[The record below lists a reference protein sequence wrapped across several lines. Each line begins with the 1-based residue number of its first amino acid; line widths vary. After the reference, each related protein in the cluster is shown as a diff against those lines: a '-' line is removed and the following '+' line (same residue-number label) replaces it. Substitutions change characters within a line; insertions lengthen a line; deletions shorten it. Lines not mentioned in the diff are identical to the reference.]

1 MQKFKLKKYK
11 STFII
16 LTALS
21 IGVSSC
27 LKDTSKPPLYG
38 WDTPN
43 VISFQD
49 NGGPSGGG
57 AGYGSTTTPYPS
69 YNYSFSLVNDTAGFN
84 AIVIYGPKGPAPED
98 ITLNIAVDTAAL
110 NTFNNSNSTGYV
122 APDNTIYTFP
132 SSIVIKKGQSQA
144 YMHVIVTDATPS
156 FDFNASYALPL
167 TITSAS
173 TGTISPNMGSEIIIF
188 GVKNKYDGHYTV
200 TGSMVD
206 YSNPGLTGAYP
217 MDVDLVTFG
226 ANSVYMYDNAI
237 PGTGHSIKSGLNTSY
252 YGSFSPV
259 FNFDPAGSGSILS
272 VVNYFGQPASN
283 GRSAEI
289 DPSGANKI
297 NSDKSIDVNYWMDQ
311 PSVITPHRTSF
322 TEHFTYVG
330 PR

>member
-132 SSIVIKKGQSQA
+132 SSVVIKKGQSQA
-144 YMHVIVTDATPS
+144 YLHIVITDATPS

-173 TGTISPNMGSEIIIF
+173 TGTISPNMGSELNIIKVQNQYEGNYTSNGYLYHPSSPRAINNL
-188 GVKNKYDGHYTV
+188 GKYVTTFNANSVEVSLGDLGGSGYNAVFTVDPTTNNVTITAAPGAGGAPYTMF
-200 TGSMVD
+200 TSGLPT
-206 YSNPGLTGAYP
+206 SNPGYTP
-217 MDVDLVTFG
+217 QW
-226 ANSVYMYDNAI
+226 
-237 PGTGHSIKSGLNTSY
+237 SGSSQCNNTY
-252 YGSFSPV
+252 
-259 FNFDPAGSGSILS
+259 DPATKTFYVRYGYMGGSGWR
-272 VVNYFGQPASN
+272 VTE
-283 GRSAEI
+283 EI
-289 DPSGANKI
+289 IKKN
-297 NSDKSIDVNYWMDQ
+297 
-311 PSVITPHRTSF
+311 
-322 TEHFTYVG
+322 
-330 PR
+330 